1 MITAGIY
8 DWQNGVGG
16 QFAQQQFEAP
26 HVRFVPKADSCS
38 AANFSLS
45 ALQVRREIDVVT
57 HLAVDLKAVALTVGD
72 DDLISLRIEVDRRR
86 KTEAPERLE
95 IARPPVRP

>member
-38 AANFSLS
+38 AAKRIAF
-45 ALQVRREIDVVT
+45 D
-57 HLAVDLKAVALTVGD
+57 HLVGGRITVGGKANPRALMAELFPGLEVFD
-72 DDLISLRIEVDRRR
+72 ALRRQAVC
-86 KTEAPERLE
+86 E
-95 IARPPVRP
+95 IR